1 MNRKRVS
8 RLLSACCLGMEDS
21 STSGRVGKLAT
32 LRRRQRRVR
41 QKLRVAL
48 GRGGHPDL
56 DRGMGVGAVDSATP
70 PTAAARPVASVL
82 PRARSPVEAEVAL
95 PVSIGPAIYAPT
107 ATLELHPN
115 SVVAA
120 DEQGPQRFLYLTQRF
135 LYHLRRGYI
144 PNPIPLSL
152 VNIVEHG
159 NDFPA
164 MTFGGPSGSN
174 VVFYD
179 QE

>member
-1 MNRKRVS
+1 
-8 RLLSACCLGMEDS
+8 MEDS

-48 GRGGHPDL
+48 GRGGNPDL

-70 PTAAARPVASVL
+70 PTATARPVASVL
-82 PRARSPVEAEVAL
+82 PRARSRVEAEVAL
-95 PVSIGPAIYAPT
+95 RVSIGPAIYAPT

-120 DEQGPQRFLYLTQRF
+120 DEQGPRNF
-135 LYHLRRGYI
+135 YI
-144 PNPIPLSL
+144 SR
-152 VNIVEHG
+152 
-159 NDFPA
+159 NDSYI
-164 MTFGGPSGSN
+164 TFGVGIYLIRYLFRWSTLSSMGMI
-174 VVFYD
+174 FLR
-179 QE
+179 